1 MPGAA
6 GRSLVPDE
14 PRAVTPERPVYQ
26 DIADRYAA
34 EVDTRP
40 VNAFYERPAVLSL
53 LPPLAGTRVLD
64 AACGPGWYTEQLVA
78 RGADVT
84 AFDAVPRFVELTR
97 ARVGNRARV
106 LRADLKRPLD
116 FAADGAFDLVVST
129 LALHYV
135 ADWDVL
141 LRELARVLRPGGRL
155 VFSTH
160 HPMMTWRLFQTPDYF
175 ATELLETEWDVV
187 GSVAFYRRPLTAIT
201 EALAGAGFVIERL
214 IEPRPTQA
222 FRRAS
227 PEEYEK
233 YMKAPWYL
241 AIRARRDA

>member
-1 MPGAA
+1 MADERGA
-6 GRSLVPDE
+6 G
-14 PRAVTPERPVYQ
+14 TPERPVYQ

-40 VNAFYERPAVLSL
+40 LNAFYERPAVLSL

-64 AACGPGWYTEQLVA
+64 AGCGPGWYTEHLVA

-84 AFDAVPRFVELTR
+84 AFDAAPRFVELTR

-106 LRADLKRPLD
+106 LRADLARPLD
-116 FAADGAFDLVVST
+116 FAADAAFDLVLSP

-135 ADWDVL
+135 HDWDAL
-141 LRELARVLRPGGRL
+141 LRELARVLRPGGLL

-160 HPMMTWRLFQTPDYF
+160 HPSMTWQLFRTPDYF
-175 ATELLETEWDVV
+175 ATEPLESAWDAV
-187 GSVAFYRRPLTAIT
+187 GKVSFYRRPLTAIT

-214 IEPRPTQA
+214 IEPQPTEA

-227 PEEYEK
+227 PEEYERL
-233 YMKAPWYL
+233 MKTPWYL
-241 AIRARRDA
+241 VVRARRDES